1 MENQK
6 PKVYTDKFLAITSLF
21 FVFISVA
28 GLAIYSAESIDLA
41 AKLMYSWLLNLVAH
55 QKPYKMV
62 FYKNISV
69 LRSLEF
75 SYSTDWAWWSGHFGC
90 KQ

>member
-1 MENQK
+1 MDMENQK

-41 AKLMYSWLLNLVAH
+41 AKLMYWVTS
-55 QKPYKMV
+55 
-62 FYKNISV
+62 
-69 LRSLEF
+69 
-75 SYSTDWAWWSGHFGC
+75 
-90 KQ
+90 

>member
-41 AKLMYSWLLNLVAH
+41 AKLMYWVTSIFTTPVLLFAFLSIIFTLGLAFS
-55 QKPYKMV
+55 KYG
-62 FYKNISV
+62 KN
-69 LRSLEF
+69 
-75 SYSTDWAWWSGHFGC
+75 
-90 KQ
+90 